1 MTRLKEIA
9 WWVWVI
15 GCALVAINIG
25 IAELLAFDSI
35 QELSGMLLSGYP
47 IPIPN

>member
-1 MTRLKEIA
+1 MTHIKEIA
-9 WWVWVI
+9 WWVWVG

-35 QELSGMLLSGYP
+35 QQLWGLP
-47 IPIPN
+47 